1 MIAGKGIK
9 IKTKR
14 NFNNIFLRVV
24 KLWET
29 AGKVLEIITM
39 Y

>member
-1 MIAGKGIK
+1 MIAEKGIK
-9 IKTKR
+9 IKTKQ
-14 NFNNIFLRVV
+14 NFKNIFLRVV

-29 AGKVLEIITM
+29 EGKVLEIITM